1 MSHMDAGLE
10 NMLVLYNMNGEE
22 VYRKQL
28 ENPSFLQAVG
38 GQFVYGEGRSY
49 VCIDNKGRSRWFY
62 NALEDVEAFYWLTE
76 GKSVLKVSG
85 SSIQTMNVVG
95 AEKAEDRTS

>member
-1 MSHMDAGLE
+1 M
-10 NMLVLYNMNGEE
+10 
-22 VYRKQL
+22 
-28 ENPSFLQAVG
+28 
-38 GQFVYGEGRSY
+38 
-49 VCIDNKGRSRWFY
+49 CIDNKGRSRWFY
-62 NALEDVEAFYWLTE
+62 NALEDVEAFDWLTE